1 MGDWMKKNTSSKNS
15 ATKSTKSPA
24 KSKTI
29 TLNLNDLETQK
40 NIVKRKGAVVEKYIN
55 LSGKKSGRLRYFDLN
70 AYRELYKRVDWL
82 PKISNFEEV
91 SDTVTKIE
99 FEWIDGV
106 LLDDLYHDKDNVM
119 PSDMK
124 SLHYYEVLNMY
135 IEMLKF
141 SKEKSPNL
149 VFFHSDVS
157 SQNLIKTPDE
167 RLVLIDP
174 DKFQWGDRT
183 NFITSIMSKYAKWLF
198 KILETHETD
207 K

>member
-1 MGDWMKKNTSSKNS
+1 MKKNTSSKNS

-40 NIVKRKGAVVEKYIN
+40 NIVKRKGAVVEKYIT

-82 PKISNFEEV
+82 PKIINFEEV

-157 SQNLIKTPDE
+157 SHNLIKTPDE

-198 KILETHETD
+198 KILETHDTD

>member
-1 MGDWMKKNTSSKNS
+1 MKKNTSSKNS

-157 SQNLIKTPDE
+157 SHNLIKTPDE

-198 KILETHETD
+198 KILETHDTD